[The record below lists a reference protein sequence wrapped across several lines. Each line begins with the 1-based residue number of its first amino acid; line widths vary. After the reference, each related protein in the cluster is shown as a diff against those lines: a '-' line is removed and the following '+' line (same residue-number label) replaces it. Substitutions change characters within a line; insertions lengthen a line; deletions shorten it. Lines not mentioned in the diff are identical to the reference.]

1 MPFNAGFQLLGERTR
16 NPDAGVLYTSD
27 ETRRV
32 PRVPAKAVGVERI
45 GLRRRFQCNGNSPN
59 AAVWSTAS
67 VF

>member
-1 MPFNAGFQLLGERTR
+1 MLASFTLPTKH
-16 NPDAGVLYTSD
+16 D
-27 ETRRV
+27 EF